1 MEEEKSKKRPLDLDS
16 NWDLIMGRD
25 DGEPPPLVI
34 VKNTQQPQPQP
45 TLCQREDFASISDKK
60 LEEQIERNKIHVMK
74 LGPTLPDKGEKLQLT
89 IKAMEEELEQRKH
102 RRPAHMDVAECEN
115 HINSTAS
122 SRIDGFGQKD
132 ASSQV
137 KNSKSQFATIFS
149 GKMEEN
155 TGCRIGNA
163 FDRELTNLG
172 QCNPQS
178 MRSNGGLWKKSR
190 QNTQSS
196 SRLLPFQCATG
207 VSRNGDRRGPANG
220 DQKCKASS
228 AHPLRHNRKNFSTN
242 SSKKKDDCRV
252 LPSNGSRPRKCGMPK
267 HMFDD
272 GAFHNPKNQLMYF
285 FTTVVDPTVVVLD
298 EDEPQFVGTTELGK
312 EFAEHMKDAKISY
325 PSRDDPASV
334 EIAYKDMDCL
344 APEAFLTSPIMNFYI
359 RYLRLQASPGKKATC
374 DYHFFNTFFYK
385 KLEQAIS
392 YKGSDKESFFVKFR
406 RWWKGVNIFEKAYIL
421 IPIHDERNVGCDCKN
436 ITLLS
441 YFKLHVSGGAPHSHI
456 GNFNYSG
463 LPLGVGLHWSLV
475 IICFPDKKDE
485 SGPIILH
492 LDSLGFHRS
501 STVFYNIKRKG
512 TNSAVANLKFFLVII
527 IKNYLKEEW
536 RYMNLEVVP
545 TDFPIPDRIW
555 KHLDRRIE
563 EKIIASPFCIME
575 GVPQQKNDYDCGLF
589 VLFFMERFIQE
600 APERLKKKD
609 LAMFGKK
616 WFRPEEASDLRKK
629 IRTILMDEFQNVFKS
644 SHISDSSSSGGD
656 PP

>member
-1 MEEEKSKKRPLDLDS
+1 MGEEKSKKRPLDLDS
-16 NWDLIMGRD
+16 NWDVIMGRD

-34 VKNTQQPQPQP
+34 VKNTPQPQP
-45 TLCQREDFASISDKK
+45 EPTPSQREDFASISDKK

-89 IKAMEEELEQRKH
+89 IKAMEEELDQRKH
-102 RRPAHMDVAECEN
+102 RHPAQMDVAECEK
-115 HINSTAS
+115 HRNSTAS
-122 SRIDGFGQKD
+122 NGFGQKD

-137 KNSKSQFATIFS
+137 KNSKSQFSTIFS
-149 GKMEEN
+149 RKMEEN
-155 TGCRIGNA
+155 TDCRVGNA
-163 FDRELTNLG
+163 FDKELTTLG
-172 QCNPQS
+172 HCNRQN
-178 MRSNGGLWKKSR
+178 MRSNGRSCKKR
-190 QNTQSS
+190 KQNTQSS
-196 SRLLPFQCATG
+196 SRQLPFQCAS
-207 VSRNGDRRGPANG
+207 VSLNGERRGPANG
-220 DQKCKASS
+220 DQKGKASS
-228 AHPLRHNRKNFSTN
+228 AHLLDHNSENFSTN

-252 LPSNGSRPRKCGMPK
+252 LPSNGSRPRK
-267 HMFDD
+267 
-272 GAFHNPKNQLMYF
+272 
-285 FTTVVDPTVVVLD
+285 DPTVVVLD
-298 EDEPQFVGTTELGK
+298 EDEPQLGTTELAK
-312 EFAEHMKDAKISY
+312 ELAEHMKDAKISY

-344 APEAFLTSPIMNFYI
+344 APEAFVTSPIMNFYI
-359 RYLRLQASPGKKATC
+359 RYIRLQASPANKATC

-421 IPIHDERNVGCDCKN
+421 IPIHDD
-436 ITLLS
+436 
-441 YFKLHVSGGAPHSHI
+441 
-456 GNFNYSG
+456 
-463 LPLGVGLHWSLV
+463 LHWSLV

-492 LDSLGFHRS
+492 LDSLGFHCS
-501 STVFYNIKRKG
+501 STVFSNIK
-512 TNSAVANLKFFLVII
+512 S
-527 IKNYLKEEW
+527 YLKEEW
-536 RYMNLEVVP
+536 RFMNQEVVP

-563 EKIIASPFCIME
+563 DKIIA
-575 GVPQQKNDYDCGLF
+575 VPQQKNDYDCGLF

-600 APERLKKKD
+600 APERLKKRD

-629 IRTILMDEFQNVFKS
+629 IRAILMDEFQNAFKS
-644 SHISDSSSSGGD
+644 GHISESSSLSSGGD

>member
-1 MEEEKSKKRPLDLDS
+1 MGEEKSKKRPLDLDS
-16 NWDLIMGRD
+16 NWDVIMGRD

-34 VKNTQQPQPQP
+34 VKNTPQPQPQP
-45 TLCQREDFASISDKK
+45 TPSQREDFASISDKK

-89 IKAMEEELEQRKH
+89 IKAMEEELDQRKH
-102 RRPAHMDVAECEN
+102 RHPAQMDVAECEK
-115 HINSTAS
+115 HRNSTAS
-122 SRIDGFGQKD
+122 NGFGQKD

-137 KNSKSQFATIFS
+137 KNSKSQFSTIFS
-149 GKMEEN
+149 RKMEEN
-155 TGCRIGNA
+155 TDCRVGNA
-163 FDRELTNLG
+163 FDKELTTLG
-172 QCNPQS
+172 HCNRQK
-178 MRSNGGLWKKSR
+178 MRSNGRSWKKR
-190 QNTQSS
+190 KQNIQSS
-196 SRLLPFQCATG
+196 SRQLPFQCATS
-207 VSRNGDRRGPANG
+207 VSLNGERRGPANG
-220 DQKCKASS
+220 DQKGKAS
-228 AHPLRHNRKNFSTN
+228 AHLLHHNSENFSTN

-252 LPSNGSRPRKCGMPK
+252 LPSNGSRPRK
-267 HMFDD
+267 
-272 GAFHNPKNQLMYF
+272 
-285 FTTVVDPTVVVLD
+285 DPTVVVLD
-298 EDEPQFVGTTELGK
+298 EDEPQLGTTELAK
-312 EFAEHMKDAKISY
+312 ELAEHMKDAKISY

-359 RYLRLQASPGKKATC
+359 RYIRLQASPANKATC

-421 IPIHDERNVGCDCKN
+421 IPIHDD
-436 ITLLS
+436 
-441 YFKLHVSGGAPHSHI
+441 
-456 GNFNYSG
+456 
-463 LPLGVGLHWSLV
+463 LHWSLV

-492 LDSLGFHRS
+492 LDSLGFHCS
-501 STVFYNIKRKG
+501 STVFSNIK
-512 TNSAVANLKFFLVII
+512 S
-527 IKNYLKEEW
+527 YLKEEW
-536 RYMNLEVVP
+536 RFMNQEVVP

-563 EKIIASPFCIME
+563 DKIIA
-575 GVPQQKNDYDCGLF
+575 VPQQKNDYDCGLF

-600 APERLKKKD
+600 APERLKKRD

-629 IRTILMDEFQNVFKS
+629 IRAILMDEFQNAFKS
-644 SHISDSSSSGGD
+644 GHISESSSLSSGGD

>member
-1 MEEEKSKKRPLDLDS
+1 MGEEKSKKRPLDLDS
-16 NWDLIMGRD
+16 NWDVIMGRD

-34 VKNTQQPQPQP
+34 VKNTPQPQPQP
-45 TLCQREDFASISDKK
+45 TPSQREDFASISDKK

-74 LGPTLPDKGEKLQLT
+74 LGPTLPDKGQKLQLT
-89 IKAMEEELEQRKH
+89 IKAMEEELDQRKH
-102 RRPAHMDVAECEN
+102 RRPAQMDVAECEK
-115 HINSTAS
+115 HRNSTAS
-122 SRIDGFGQKD
+122 NGFGQKD

-137 KNSKSQFATIFS
+137 KNSKSQFSTIFS
-149 GKMEEN
+149 RKMEEN
-155 TGCRIGNA
+155 TDCRVGNA
-163 FDRELTNLG
+163 FDKELTTLG
-172 QCNPQS
+172 HCNRQN
-178 MRSNGGLWKKSR
+178 MRSNGRSGKKR
-190 QNTQSS
+190 KQNIQSS
-196 SRLLPFQCATG
+196 SRQLPFQFATR
-207 VSRNGDRRGPANG
+207 VSLNGERRGPANG
-220 DQKCKASS
+220 DQKGKASS
-228 AHPLRHNRKNFSTN
+228 AHLLHHNSENFSTN

-252 LPSNGSRPRKCGMPK
+252 LPSNGSRPRK
-267 HMFDD
+267 
-272 GAFHNPKNQLMYF
+272 
-285 FTTVVDPTVVVLD
+285 DPTVVVLD
-298 EDEPQFVGTTELGK
+298 EDEPQLGTTELAK
-312 EFAEHMKDAKISY
+312 ELAEHMKDAKISY

-359 RYLRLQASPGKKATC
+359 RYIRLQASPANKATC

-421 IPIHDERNVGCDCKN
+421 IPIHDD
-436 ITLLS
+436 
-441 YFKLHVSGGAPHSHI
+441 
-456 GNFNYSG
+456 
-463 LPLGVGLHWSLV
+463 LHWSLV

-492 LDSLGFHRS
+492 LDSLGFHCS
-501 STVFYNIKRKG
+501 STVFSNIK
-512 TNSAVANLKFFLVII
+512 S
-527 IKNYLKEEW
+527 YLKEEW
-536 RYMNLEVVP
+536 RYMNQEVP

-563 EKIIASPFCIME
+563 DKIIA
-575 GVPQQKNDYDCGLF
+575 VPQQKNDYDCGLF

-600 APERLKKKD
+600 APERLKKRD

-629 IRTILMDEFQNVFKS
+629 IRAILMDEFQNAFKS
-644 SHISDSSSSGGD
+644 GHISDSSSLSSGGD

>member
-1 MEEEKSKKRPLDLDS
+1 MGEEKSKKRPLDLDS
-16 NWDLIMGRD
+16 NWDVIMGRD

-34 VKNTQQPQPQP
+34 VKNTPQPQPQP
-45 TLCQREDFASISDKK
+45 TPSQREDFASISDKK

-89 IKAMEEELEQRKH
+89 IKAMEEELDQRKH
-102 RRPAHMDVAECEN
+102 RHPAQMDVAECEK
-115 HINSTAS
+115 HRNSTAS
-122 SRIDGFGQKD
+122 NGFGQKD

-137 KNSKSQFATIFS
+137 KNSKSQFSTIFS
-149 GKMEEN
+149 RKMEEN
-155 TGCRIGNA
+155 TDCRVGNA
-163 FDRELTNLG
+163 FDKELTTLG
-172 QCNPQS
+172 HCNRQK
-178 MRSNGGLWKKSR
+178 MRSNGRSWKKR
-190 QNTQSS
+190 KQNIQSS
-196 SRLLPFQCATG
+196 SRQLPFQCATS
-207 VSRNGDRRGPANG
+207 VSLNGERRGPANG
-220 DQKCKASS
+220 DQKGKAS
-228 AHPLRHNRKNFSTN
+228 AHLLHHNSENFSTN

-252 LPSNGSRPRKCGMPK
+252 LPSYGSRHRK
-267 HMFDD
+267 
-272 GAFHNPKNQLMYF
+272 
-285 FTTVVDPTVVVLD
+285 DPTVVVLD
-298 EDEPQFVGTTELGK
+298 EDEPQLGTTELAK
-312 EFAEHMKDAKISY
+312 ELAEHMKDAKISY

-359 RYLRLQASPGKKATC
+359 RYIRLQASPANKVTC

-421 IPIHDERNVGCDCKN
+421 IPIHDD
-436 ITLLS
+436 
-441 YFKLHVSGGAPHSHI
+441 
-456 GNFNYSG
+456 
-463 LPLGVGLHWSLV
+463 LHWSLV

-492 LDSLGFHRS
+492 LDSLGFHCS
-501 STVFYNIKRKG
+501 STVFSNIK
-512 TNSAVANLKFFLVII
+512 S
-527 IKNYLKEEW
+527 YLKEEW
-536 RYMNLEVVP
+536 RFMNQEVVP

-563 EKIIASPFCIME
+563 DKIIA
-575 GVPQQKNDYDCGLF
+575 VPQQKNDYDCGLF

-600 APERLKKKD
+600 APERLKKRD

-629 IRTILMDEFQNVFKS
+629 IRAILMDEFQNAFKS
-644 SHISDSSSSGGD
+644 GHISESSSLSSGGD

>member
-1 MEEEKSKKRPLDLDS
+1 MGEEKSKKRPLDLDS
-16 NWDLIMGRD
+16 NWDVIMGRD

-34 VKNTQQPQPQP
+34 VKNTPQPQPQP
-45 TLCQREDFASISDKK
+45 TPSQREDFASISDKK

-89 IKAMEEELEQRKH
+89 IKAMEEELDQRKH
-102 RRPAHMDVAECEN
+102 RHPAQMDVAECEKHRN
-115 HINSTAS
+115 PTAS
-122 SRIDGFGQKD
+122 NGFGQKD

-137 KNSKSQFATIFS
+137 KNSKSQFSTIFS
-149 GKMEEN
+149 RKMEEN
-155 TGCRIGNA
+155 TDCRVGNA
-163 FDRELTNLG
+163 FDKELTTLG
-172 QCNPQS
+172 HCNRQK
-178 MRSNGGLWKKSR
+178 MRSNGRSWKKR
-190 QNTQSS
+190 KQNIQSS
-196 SRLLPFQCATG
+196 SRQLPFQCATS
-207 VSRNGDRRGPANG
+207 VSLNGERRGPANG
-220 DQKCKASS
+220 DQKGKASS
-228 AHPLRHNRKNFSTN
+228 AHLLHHNSENFSTN

-252 LPSNGSRPRKCGMPK
+252 LPSYGSRHRK
-267 HMFDD
+267 
-272 GAFHNPKNQLMYF
+272 
-285 FTTVVDPTVVVLD
+285 DPTVVVLD
-298 EDEPQFVGTTELGK
+298 EDEPQLGTTELAK
-312 EFAEHMKDAKISY
+312 ELAEHMKDAKISY

-359 RYLRLQASPGKKATC
+359 RYIRLQASPANKVTC

-421 IPIHDERNVGCDCKN
+421 IPIHDD
-436 ITLLS
+436 
-441 YFKLHVSGGAPHSHI
+441 
-456 GNFNYSG
+456 
-463 LPLGVGLHWSLV
+463 LHWSLV

-492 LDSLGFHRS
+492 LDSLGFHCS
-501 STVFYNIKRKG
+501 STVFSNIK
-512 TNSAVANLKFFLVII
+512 S
-527 IKNYLKEEW
+527 YLKEEW
-536 RYMNLEVVP
+536 RFMNQEVVP

-563 EKIIASPFCIME
+563 DKIIA
-575 GVPQQKNDYDCGLF
+575 VPQQKNDYDCGLF

-600 APERLKKKD
+600 APERLKKRD

-629 IRTILMDEFQNVFKS
+629 IRAILMDEFQNAFKS
-644 SHISDSSSSGGD
+644 GHISESSSLSSGGD

>member
-1 MEEEKSKKRPLDLDS
+1 MGEEKSKKRPLDLDS
-16 NWDLIMGRD
+16 NWDVIMGRD

-34 VKNTQQPQPQP
+34 VKNTPQPQPQP
-45 TLCQREDFASISDKK
+45 TPSQREDFASISDKK

-89 IKAMEEELEQRKH
+89 IKAMEEELDQRKH
-102 RRPAHMDVAECEN
+102 RHPAQMDVAECEKHRN
-115 HINSTAS
+115 PTAS
-122 SRIDGFGQKD
+122 NGFGQKD

-137 KNSKSQFATIFS
+137 KNSKSQFSTIFS
-149 GKMEEN
+149 RKMEEN
-155 TGCRIGNA
+155 TDCRVGNA
-163 FDRELTNLG
+163 FDKELTTLG
-172 QCNPQS
+172 HCNRQN
-178 MRSNGGLWKKSR
+178 MRSNGRSCKKR
-190 QNTQSS
+190 KQNTQSS
-196 SRLLPFQCATG
+196 SRQLPFQCAS
-207 VSRNGDRRGPANG
+207 VSLNGERRGPANG
-220 DQKCKASS
+220 DQKGKAS
-228 AHPLRHNRKNFSTN
+228 AHLLHHNSENFSTN

-252 LPSNGSRPRKCGMPK
+252 LPSYGSRHRK
-267 HMFDD
+267 
-272 GAFHNPKNQLMYF
+272 
-285 FTTVVDPTVVVLD
+285 DPTVVVLD
-298 EDEPQFVGTTELGK
+298 EDEPQLGTTELAK
-312 EFAEHMKDAKISY
+312 ELAEHMKDAKISY

-359 RYLRLQASPGKKATC
+359 RYIRLQASPANKVTC

-421 IPIHDERNVGCDCKN
+421 IPIHDD
-436 ITLLS
+436 
-441 YFKLHVSGGAPHSHI
+441 
-456 GNFNYSG
+456 
-463 LPLGVGLHWSLV
+463 LHWSLV

-492 LDSLGFHRS
+492 LDSLGFHCS
-501 STVFYNIKRKG
+501 STVFSNIK
-512 TNSAVANLKFFLVII
+512 S
-527 IKNYLKEEW
+527 YLKEEW
-536 RYMNLEVVP
+536 RFMNQEVVP

-563 EKIIASPFCIME
+563 DKIIA
-575 GVPQQKNDYDCGLF
+575 VPQQKNDYDCGLF

-600 APERLKKKD
+600 APERLKKRD

-629 IRTILMDEFQNVFKS
+629 IRAILMDEFQNAFKS
-644 SHISDSSSSGGD
+644 GHISESSSLSSGGD

>member
-1 MEEEKSKKRPLDLDS
+1 MGEEKSKKRPLDLDS
-16 NWDLIMGRD
+16 NWDVIMGRD

-34 VKNTQQPQPQP
+34 VKNTPQPQPQP
-45 TLCQREDFASISDKK
+45 TPSHREDFASISDKK

-89 IKAMEEELEQRKH
+89 IKAMEEELDQRKH
-102 RRPAHMDVAECEN
+102 RRPAQMDVAECEK
-115 HINSTAS
+115 HRNSTAS
-122 SRIDGFGQKD
+122 NGFGQKD

-137 KNSKSQFATIFS
+137 KNSKSQFSTIFS
-149 GKMEEN
+149 RKMEEN
-155 TGCRIGNA
+155 TDCRVGNA
-163 FDRELTNLG
+163 FDKELTTLG
-172 QCNPQS
+172 HCNRQN
-178 MRSNGGLWKKSR
+178 MKSNGRSWKKR
-190 QNTQSS
+190 KQNIQSS
-196 SRLLPFQCATG
+196 SRQLPFQCAAS
-207 VSRNGDRRGPANG
+207 VSLNGERRGPANG
-220 DQKCKASS
+220 DQKGKASS
-228 AHPLRHNRKNFSTN
+228 AHLLHHNSENFSTN
-242 SSKKKDDCRV
+242 TSKKKDDCRV
-252 LPSNGSRPRKCGMPK
+252 LPSNGSRPRK
-267 HMFDD
+267 
-272 GAFHNPKNQLMYF
+272 
-285 FTTVVDPTVVVLD
+285 DPTVVVLD
-298 EDEPQFVGTTELGK
+298 EDEPQLGTTELAK
-312 EFAEHMKDAKISY
+312 ELAEHMKDAKISY

-359 RYLRLQASPGKKATC
+359 RYIRLQASPANKATC

-421 IPIHDERNVGCDCKN
+421 IPIHDD
-436 ITLLS
+436 
-441 YFKLHVSGGAPHSHI
+441 
-456 GNFNYSG
+456 
-463 LPLGVGLHWSLV
+463 LHWSLV
-475 IICFPDKKDE
+475 IICFPDKKDD

-501 STVFYNIKRKG
+501 STVFSNIK
-512 TNSAVANLKFFLVII
+512 S
-527 IKNYLKEEW
+527 YLKEEW
-536 RYMNLEVVP
+536 RYMNQEVP

-563 EKIIASPFCIME
+563 DKIIA
-575 GVPQQKNDYDCGLF
+575 VPQQKNDYDCGLF

-600 APERLKKKD
+600 APERLKKRD

-629 IRTILMDEFQNVFKS
+629 IRAILMDEFQNAFKS
-644 SHISDSSSSGGD
+644 GHISDSSSLSSGGD

>member
-1 MEEEKSKKRPLDLDS
+1 MGEEKSKKRPLDLDS
-16 NWDLIMGRD
+16 NWDVIMGRD

-34 VKNTQQPQPQP
+34 VKNTPQPQPQP
-45 TLCQREDFASISDKK
+45 TPSQREDFASISDKK

-74 LGPTLPDKGEKLQLT
+74 LGPTLPDKGQKLQLT
-89 IKAMEEELEQRKH
+89 IKAMEEELDQRKH
-102 RRPAHMDVAECEN
+102 RHPAQMDVAECEK
-115 HINSTAS
+115 HRNSTAS
-122 SRIDGFGQKD
+122 NGFGQKD

-137 KNSKSQFATIFS
+137 KNSKSQFSTIFS
-149 GKMEEN
+149 RKMEEN
-155 TGCRIGNA
+155 TDCRVGNA
-163 FDRELTNLG
+163 FDKELTTLG
-172 QCNPQS
+172 HCNRQK
-178 MRSNGGLWKKSR
+178 MRSNGRSWKKR
-190 QNTQSS
+190 KQNIQSS
-196 SRLLPFQCATG
+196 SRQLPFQCATS
-207 VSRNGDRRGPANG
+207 VSLNGERRGPANG
-220 DQKCKASS
+220 DQKGKASS
-228 AHPLRHNRKNFSTN
+228 AHLLHHNSENFSTN

-252 LPSNGSRPRKCGMPK
+252 LPSYGSRHRK
-267 HMFDD
+267 
-272 GAFHNPKNQLMYF
+272 
-285 FTTVVDPTVVVLD
+285 DPTVVVLD
-298 EDEPQFVGTTELGK
+298 EDEPQLGTTELAK
-312 EFAEHMKDAKISY
+312 ELAEHMKDAKISY

-359 RYLRLQASPGKKATC
+359 RYIRLQASPANKATC

-421 IPIHDERNVGCDCKN
+421 IPIHDD
-436 ITLLS
+436 
-441 YFKLHVSGGAPHSHI
+441 
-456 GNFNYSG
+456 
-463 LPLGVGLHWSLV
+463 LHWSLV

-492 LDSLGFHRS
+492 LDSLGFHCS
-501 STVFYNIKRKG
+501 STVFSNIK
-512 TNSAVANLKFFLVII
+512 S
-527 IKNYLKEEW
+527 YLKEEW
-536 RYMNLEVVP
+536 RFMNQEVVP

-563 EKIIASPFCIME
+563 DKIIA
-575 GVPQQKNDYDCGLF
+575 VPQQKNDYDCGLF

-600 APERLKKKD
+600 APERLKKRD

-629 IRTILMDEFQNVFKS
+629 IRAILMDEFQNAFKS
-644 SHISDSSSSGGD
+644 GHISESSSLSSGGD

>member
-1 MEEEKSKKRPLDLDS
+1 MGEEKSKKRPLDLDS
-16 NWDLIMGRD
+16 NWDVIMGRD

-34 VKNTQQPQPQP
+34 VKNTPQPQPQP
-45 TLCQREDFASISDKK
+45 TPSQREDFASISDKK

-89 IKAMEEELEQRKH
+89 IKAMEEELDQRKH
-102 RRPAHMDVAECEN
+102 RRPAQMDVAECEK
-115 HINSTAS
+115 HRNSTAS
-122 SRIDGFGQKD
+122 NGFGQKD

-137 KNSKSQFATIFS
+137 KNSKSQFSTIFS
-149 GKMEEN
+149 RKMEEN
-155 TGCRIGNA
+155 TDCRVGNA
-163 FDRELTNLG
+163 FDKELTTLG
-172 QCNPQS
+172 HCNRQN
-178 MRSNGGLWKKSR
+178 MRSNGRSGKKR
-190 QNTQSS
+190 KQNIQSS
-196 SRLLPFQCATG
+196 SRQLPFQFATR
-207 VSRNGDRRGPANG
+207 VSLNGERRGPANG
-220 DQKCKASS
+220 DQKGKASS
-228 AHPLRHNRKNFSTN
+228 AHLLHHNSENFSTN

-252 LPSNGSRPRKCGMPK
+252 LPSNGSRPRK
-267 HMFDD
+267 
-272 GAFHNPKNQLMYF
+272 
-285 FTTVVDPTVVVLD
+285 DPTVVVLD
-298 EDEPQFVGTTELGK
+298 EDEPQLGTTELAK
-312 EFAEHMKDAKISY
+312 ELAEHMKDAKISY

-359 RYLRLQASPGKKATC
+359 RYIRLQASPANKATC

-421 IPIHDERNVGCDCKN
+421 IPIHDD
-436 ITLLS
+436 
-441 YFKLHVSGGAPHSHI
+441 
-456 GNFNYSG
+456 
-463 LPLGVGLHWSLV
+463 LHWSLV

-492 LDSLGFHRS
+492 LDSLGFHCS
-501 STVFYNIKRKG
+501 STVFSNIK
-512 TNSAVANLKFFLVII
+512 S
-527 IKNYLKEEW
+527 YLKEEW
-536 RYMNLEVVP
+536 RYMNQEVP

-563 EKIIASPFCIME
+563 DKIIA
-575 GVPQQKNDYDCGLF
+575 VPQQKNDYDCGLF

-600 APERLKKKD
+600 APERLKKRD

-629 IRTILMDEFQNVFKS
+629 IRAILMDEFQNAFKS
-644 SHISDSSSSGGD
+644 GHISDSSSLSSGGD

>member
-1 MEEEKSKKRPLDLDS
+1 MGEEKSKKRPLDLDS
-16 NWDLIMGRD
+16 NWDVIMGRD

-34 VKNTQQPQPQP
+34 VKNTPQPQP
-45 TLCQREDFASISDKK
+45 EPTPSQREDFASISDKK

-74 LGPTLPDKGEKLQLT
+74 LGPTLPDKGQKLQLT
-89 IKAMEEELEQRKH
+89 IKAMEEELDQRKH
-102 RRPAHMDVAECEN
+102 RHPAQMDVAECEKHRN
-115 HINSTAS
+115 PTAS
-122 SRIDGFGQKD
+122 NGFGQKD

-137 KNSKSQFATIFS
+137 KNSKSQFSTIFS
-149 GKMEEN
+149 RKMEEN
-155 TGCRIGNA
+155 TDCRVGNA
-163 FDRELTNLG
+163 FDKELTTLG
-172 QCNPQS
+172 HCNRQK
-178 MRSNGGLWKKSR
+178 MRSNGRSWKKR
-190 QNTQSS
+190 KQNIQSS
-196 SRLLPFQCATG
+196 SRQLPFQCAS
-207 VSRNGDRRGPANG
+207 VSLNGERRGPANG
-220 DQKCKASS
+220 DQKGKAS
-228 AHPLRHNRKNFSTN
+228 AHLLHHNSENFSTN

-252 LPSNGSRPRKCGMPK
+252 LPSNGSRPRK
-267 HMFDD
+267 
-272 GAFHNPKNQLMYF
+272 
-285 FTTVVDPTVVVLD
+285 DPTVVVLD
-298 EDEPQFVGTTELGK
+298 EDEPQLGTTELAK
-312 EFAEHMKDAKISY
+312 ELAEHMKDAKISY

-359 RYLRLQASPGKKATC
+359 RYIRLQASPANKVTC

-421 IPIHDERNVGCDCKN
+421 IPIHDD
-436 ITLLS
+436 
-441 YFKLHVSGGAPHSHI
+441 
-456 GNFNYSG
+456 
-463 LPLGVGLHWSLV
+463 LHWSLV

-492 LDSLGFHRS
+492 LDSLGFHCS
-501 STVFYNIKRKG
+501 STVFSNIK
-512 TNSAVANLKFFLVII
+512 S
-527 IKNYLKEEW
+527 YLKEEW
-536 RYMNLEVVP
+536 RFMNQEVVP

-563 EKIIASPFCIME
+563 DKIIA
-575 GVPQQKNDYDCGLF
+575 VPQQKNDYDCGLF

-600 APERLKKKD
+600 APERLKKRD

-629 IRTILMDEFQNVFKS
+629 IRAILMDEFQNAFKS
-644 SHISDSSSSGGD
+644 GHISESSSLSSGGD